1 MQNFSEQIQKE
12 MGFDLHD
19 HGETVVKGSICLK
32 IM

>member
-12 MGFDLHD
+12 MGFDLD
-19 HGETVVKGSICLK
+19 HRGSQGSICLK